1 MSLQTQLKCLNLGAN
16 DLSWVSPE
24 HLAPA
29 LAGLVEARLEGSYL
43 TAHQASRLLTEMAK
57 RVKYVEVLDLS
68 QNNLAHVPE
77 QPFSSVIARI
87 REVNLTSSRL
97 GPEQARALLN
107 RIAESSRLESLKL
120 SENDLSSVPGRR

>member
-1 MSLQTQLKCLNLGAN
+1 MSRQTQLKRLNLGAN